1 MSNGSQE
8 VNIVVFVRDRKS
20 VKQLR
25 GMLVMELGDTTLEEL
40 QQLVEEKKF
49 RKLRGILEEMNEV
62 DIAEFIETL
71 EMDKMVL
78 VFRLLPKSLG
88 ADVFACLEIEV
99 QEHII
104 NSMSDY
110 ELQKIVEE
118 LYIDDAVDMLEELP
132 ATVVRRVMANAKPD
146 TRALINQFLQYP
158 ENSAGSIMTAEYIGL
173 KKHMTVEQSFAY
185 IRKHGVDKETIYTC
199 FVIDEK
205 RHLEGI
211 VTVKDL
217 LLNNYAT
224 RLEEIMDT
232 NIIQAVTTED
242 QEAVADAFNK
252 YDLLSMPVVDLENR
266 LVGIVTVDD
275 IVDVMEQEATEDIE
289 KMAAMLPSEKPY
301 LKMGVWEIA
310 KKRIPWLLILMF
322 TSTIS
327 AFILEKQQVTFI
339 SYTTLITCIPMLTAT
354 GGNAGSQSSTT
365 IIRAMSVGDIDVSDV
380 WRVFWKES
388 RVALTVGAV
397 LGIANYIRLIIM
409 HPDEPLVCLVI
420 GLSLIATVVMSK
432 VLGCILPV
440 IAKLLKI
447 DPAMMA
453 GPLISTIVDALS
465 LLLYFTIAGALLPV

>member
-1 MSNGSQE
+1 M
-8 VNIVVFVRDRKS
+8 D
-20 VKQLR
+20 
-25 GMLVMELGDTTLEEL
+25 LESIL
-40 QQLVEEKKF
+40 HQLVEEKKF
-49 RKLRGILEEMNEV
+49 RKLRSILEEMNEV
-62 DIAEFIETL
+62 DIAEFL
-71 EMDKMVL
+71 EEVDQEKVVL
-78 VFRLLPKSLG
+78 IFRLLPKTLS
-88 ADVFACLEIEV
+88 AEVFACLEV
-99 QEHII
+99 DMQEHII

-132 ATVVRRVMANAKPD
+132 ATVVRRVLANAKPD

-158 ENSAGSIMTAEYIGL
+158 DDSAGSIMTAEYIGL
-173 KKHMTVEQSFAY
+173 KKNMTVEQSFAY

-217 LLNNYAT
+217 LLNDYST

-232 NIIQAVTTED
+232 NIIHAVTTDD
-242 QEAVADAFNK
+242 QETVVEAFNK
-252 YDLLSMPVVDLENR
+252 YDLLSLPVVDHENR

-275 IVDVMEQEATEDIE
+275 IVDVMEQEATEDME

-301 LKMGVWEIA
+301 LRMSIFELA
-310 KKRIPWLLILMF
+310 KNRTPWLLLLMF

-327 AFILEKQQVTFI
+327 ALILEKYEAAFVLYPTLVT
-339 SYTTLITCIPMLTAT
+339 CVPMLTAT

-365 IIRAMSVGDIDVSDV
+365 IIRAMSIGDVEISDV
-380 WRVFWKES
+380 WKILWKEC
-388 RVALTVGAV
+388 RVSLLVGII
-397 LGIANYIRLIIM
+397 LGVANYIRLVIM
-409 HPDEPLVCLVI
+409 YPEEPLVCLVI
-420 GLSLIATVVMSK
+420 GVSLIGTVVMSK

-440 IAKLLKI
+440 IAKILKL

-453 GPLISTIVDALS
+453 APLISTIVDALS
-465 LLLYFTIAGALLPV
+465 LLLYFTIAGMILPV

>member
-1 MSNGSQE
+1 
-8 VNIVVFVRDRKS
+8 
-20 VKQLR
+20 
-25 GMLVMELGDTTLEEL
+25 MELENTMLELL

-62 DIAEFIETL
+62 DIAEFMETL
-71 EMDKMVL
+71 EPDKMVL
-78 VFRLLPKSLG
+78 VFRLLPKSLA
-88 ADVFACLEIEV
+88 ADAFACLEIEV

-132 ATVVRRVMANAKPD
+132 ATVVRRVMVNAKPD

-158 ENSAGSIMTAEYIGL
+158 DNSAGSIMTAEYIGL
-173 KKHMTVEQSFAY
+173 KKNMTVEQSFAY

-217 LLNNYAT
+217 LLNSYET

-232 NIIQAVTTED
+232 NIIKAVTTED
-242 QEAVADAFNK
+242 QEIVADAFNK

-275 IVDVMEQEATEDIE
+275 VVDVMEQEATEDIE

-301 LKMGVWEIA
+301 LKMGVFEIA
-310 KKRIPWLLILMF
+310 KNRIPWLLILMF

-327 AFILEKQQVTFI
+327 AIILEKQQATFI
-339 SYTTLITCIPMLTAT
+339 NYTTLITCIPMLTAT

-388 RVALTVGAV
+388 RVAITVGIV
-397 LGIANYIRLIIM
+397 LGIANYIRLILM

-432 VLGCILPV
+432 VLGCVLPV

>member
-1 MSNGSQE
+1 MN
-8 VNIVVFVRDRKS
+8 
-20 VKQLR
+20 
-25 GMLVMELGDTTLEEL
+25 LEGIL
-40 QQLVEEKKF
+40 HQLVEEKKF
-49 RKLRGILEEMNEV
+49 RKLRSILEEMNEV
-62 DIAEFIETL
+62 DIAEFL
-71 EMDKMVL
+71 EEVDRDKVVL
-78 VFRLLPKSLG
+78 IFRLLPKSLG
-88 ADVFACLEIEV
+88 AEVFACLDV
-99 QEHII
+99 DMQEHII

-132 ATVVRRVMANAKPD
+132 ATVVRRVLANAKPD

-158 ENSAGSIMTAEYIGL
+158 DDSAGSIMTAEYIGL
-173 KKHMTVEQSFAY
+173 KKNMTVEQSFAY

-217 LLNNYAT
+217 LLNDYAT

-232 NIIQAVTTED
+232 NIIHAVTTDD

-252 YDLLSMPVVDLENR
+252 YDLLSLPVVDHENR

-275 IVDVMEQEATEDIE
+275 IVDVMEQEATEDME

-301 LKMGVWEIA
+301 LKMSVFELA
-310 KKRIPWLLILMF
+310 KNRTPWLLLLMF

-327 AFILEKQQVTFI
+327 ALILSKYEGAFVLYPTLVT
-339 SYTTLITCIPMLTAT
+339 CVPMLTAT

-365 IIRAMSVGDIDVSDV
+365 IIRAMSIGDVEISDV
-380 WRVFWKES
+380 WRVLWKEC
-388 RVALTVGAV
+388 RVSLLVGAI
-397 LGIANYIRLIIM
+397 LGLANYIRLVIM
-409 HPDEPLVCLVI
+409 YPGEPLVCFVI
-420 GLSLIATVVMSK
+420 GISLVATVVMSK

-440 IAKLLKI
+440 IAKILKI

-453 GPLISTIVDALS
+453 APLISTIVDALS
-465 LLLYFTIAGALLPV
+465 LLLYFTIAGWVLPV